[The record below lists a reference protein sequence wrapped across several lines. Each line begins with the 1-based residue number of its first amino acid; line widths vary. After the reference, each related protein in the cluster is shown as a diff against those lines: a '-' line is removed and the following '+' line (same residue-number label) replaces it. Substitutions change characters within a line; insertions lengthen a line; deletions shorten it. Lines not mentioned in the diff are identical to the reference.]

1 MTSKNFFAKF
11 SNKILARLMAQ
22 IPKEES
28 DANNKVVDALGNC
41 LDQSVRGGAF
51 EAETEAATPFGFGRG
66 EGVDKGSGLFF

>member
-1 MTSKNFFAKF
+1 
-11 SNKILARLMAQ
+11 MAQ

-28 DANNKVVDALGNC
+28 DANNKVVDALGNR

-66 EGVDKGSGLFF
+66 EGVDKGSGLFFS